1 MWAEIT
7 AALALAAVADA
18 GLRLLDFVLSLQLF
32 HLKTV
37 CALRRFGEGISCLDL
52 I

>member
-7 AALALAAVADA
+7 AAPALAAVADA

-37 CALRRFGEGISCLDL
+37 VRVKAIRGRHFMS
-52 I
+52 